1 MGGVKTM
8 KMMTYAILAAST
20 IAAFPAIAQ
29 DRADWPSSLSISTG
43 SQGGTYFVWGSGL
56 GSMIG
61 EQLGLPTSVEIT
73 GGPVQNVVLVETG
86 ETLLGFTTTGPAQ
99 EAMAGENE
107 LMPGMEAENLR
118 ALFPMYQTPLQAV
131 VLSSSG
137 IETIEGLDGKRVNL
151 GPASG
156 TSATYWQRYFDTAG
170 IDVKASFAGGSD
182 GAGQL
187 ADGLIDAFVYAAG
200 LPTSAFSELAIQND
214 VTFLPLS
221 EENIATFKEVAPSM
235 QDFSIPAGTYEGQ
248 EEDIPSVSMWNFAIA
263 RQELPESLAYE
274 ITKLALE
281 DNERMKQLHASA
293 VETLAENWDTN
304 NFMPFHPG
312 AVRYYEEIG
321 ITIPEELR

>member
-1 MGGVKTM
+1 MGGVNTM
-8 KMMTYAILAAST
+8 KMTTYAILAAST
-20 IAAFPAIAQ
+20 IVAFPANAQ
-29 DRADWPSSLSISTG
+29 DRADWPSSLSIATG

-61 EQLGLPTSVEIT
+61 EQLGMPTSVEIT

-107 LMPGMEAENLR
+107 LMPGMEATNLR

-131 VLSSSG
+131 ALSSSG
-137 IETIEGLDGKRVNL
+137 IESIEDLDGKRVNL

-170 IDVKASFAGGSD
+170 INVKASFAGGSD

-214 VTFLPLS
+214 VAFLPLS

-235 QDFSIPAGTYEGQ
+235 QDFTIPAGTYEGQ
-248 EEDIPSVSMWNFAIA
+248 ETDVPSVSMWNFAIA
-263 RQELPESLAYE
+263 HQDLPESLAYE

-281 DNERMKQLHASA
+281 DNARMQQLHASA

-321 ITIPEELR
+321 IAIPEELR

>member
-1 MGGVKTM
+1 MGGVKHM
-8 KMMTYAILAAST
+8 RIATYAAMLAG
-20 IAAFPAIAQ
+20 AAVLPAAAQ
-29 DRADWPSSLSISTG
+29 EDRADWPSDLSISTG

-61 EQLGLPTSVEIT
+61 DRLDLPTSVEIT
-73 GGPVQNVVLVETG
+73 GGPVQNVVLVDSG
-86 ETLLGFTTTGPAQ
+86 ETMLGFSTMGPAQ
-99 EAMAGENE
+99 EAMSGENE
-107 LMPGMEAENLR
+107 LMMGTEAENLR
-118 ALFPMYQTPLQAV
+118 ALFPMYRTPLQAV

-137 IETIEGLDGKRVNL
+137 IGSIEDMEGKRVNL

-156 TSATYWQRYFDTAG
+156 TSATYWQRYFEEAG
-170 IDVKASFAGGSD
+170 IDVRESFAGGSD

-200 LPTSAFSELAIQND
+200 LPTGAFSQLAIEND

-221 EENIATFKEVAPSM
+221 EENIATFEAASSAM
-235 QDFSIPAGTYEGQ
+235 QPFTIPAGTYEGQ
-248 EEDIPSVSMWNFAIA
+248 DEDVASVAMWNYAIA
-263 RQELPESLAYE
+263 HQDMPESLAYE

-281 DNERMKQLHASA
+281 DNERMRQIHASA

-304 NFMPFHPG
+304 DFMPFHPG

-321 ITIPEELR
+321 VEIPEALR

>member
-1 MGGVKTM
+1 MKPM
-8 KMMTYAILAAST
+8 KMTTYAILAAST
-20 IAAFPAIAQ
+20 IAAFPANAQ
-29 DRADWPSSLSISTG
+29 DRADWPDSLSISTG

-61 EQLGLPTSVEIT
+61 ERLGLPTSVEIT

-86 ETLLGFTTTGPAQ
+86 ETLVGFSTTGPAQ

-107 LMPGMEAENLR
+107 LMPGMKAGNLR

-137 IETIEGLDGKRVNL
+137 IDSIEDLEGKRVNL

-221 EENIATFKEVAPSM
+221 EEDKATFKEAAPSM
-235 QDFSIPAGTYEGQ
+235 QDFIIPAGTYEGQ
-248 EEDIPSVSMWNFAIA
+248 DEDIPSVSMWNFAIA
-263 RQELPESLAYE
+263 HQDLPESLAYE

-281 DNERMKQLHASA
+281 DNARMKQLHASA

-321 ITIPEELR
+321 ITIPEDLR